1 MLISNKLHSFRNFVL
16 QRYKKTLYLLL
27 YKMLLSVFFFGSDG
41 YVGAAPTL
49 SLELYACLGCFT
61 IETSF
66 YKIPLN

>member
-1 MLISNKLHSFRNFVL
+1 
-16 QRYKKTLYLLL
+16 
-27 YKMLLSVFFFGSDG
+27 MLLSVFFFGSDG